1 MSTKSANR
9 DLEKTLI
16 EGIRSG
22 DERAFEQVFLK
33 YYALLSSVAA
43 DYVGCYDT
51 GKEIAHE
58 VLASLWERGGDWN
71 PQGPLKPYL
80 CQAAIKKSIDV
91 VRKERRRREMMQR
104 YSVLVDHAEDTPD
117 RQMDDSELNRNIW
130 SAVCKMSQKR
140 YMVFLLH
147 KRYELSYKEIALVM
161 EISIKTVENHMGS
174 ALKYIRKEL
183 SRHYSEQ

>member
-1 MSTKSANR
+1 
-9 DLEKTLI
+9 
-16 EGIRSG
+16 
-22 DERAFEQVFLK
+22 
-33 YYALLSSVAA
+33 
-43 DYVGCYDT
+43 
-51 GKEIAHE
+51 
-58 VLASLWERGGDWN
+58 
-71 PQGPLKPYL
+71 
-80 CQAAIKKSIDV
+80 
-91 VRKERRRREMMQR
+91 MQR
-104 YSVLVDHAEDTPD
+104 YSVLVDRAEDTPD

-130 SAVCKMSQKR
+130 SAVCKMPQKR